1 MPLCKVS
8 SHRDVVGE
16 DTVVLAGESAATG
29 ACKELTE
36 SCARAGGRR
45 EGFTDEGG
53 LQLQVLPWA
62 GGFKHSS
69 CNLYAQKDKQR
80 DREARKRKN
89 PGCEEGTH
97 VY

>member
-1 MPLCKVS
+1 M
-8 SHRDVVGE
+8 GE
-16 DTVVLAGESAATG
+16 DAVVLAGESAAPG
-29 ACKELTE
+29 ACKELSE
-36 SCARAGGRR
+36 SCTRAGGRR
-45 EGFTDEGG
+45 EGFADERG

-69 CNLYAQKDKQR
+69 CNLYAQEEKQ
-80 DREARKRKN
+80 EQEKEKK